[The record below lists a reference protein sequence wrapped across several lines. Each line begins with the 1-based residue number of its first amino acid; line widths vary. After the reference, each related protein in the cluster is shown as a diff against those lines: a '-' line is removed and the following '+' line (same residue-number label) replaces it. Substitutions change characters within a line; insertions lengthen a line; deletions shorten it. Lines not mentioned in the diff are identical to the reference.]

1 MAPTSIADIAGRR
14 GREVVAIDTTSN
26 SLLPQSLRNQVFERA
41 VEPAEQYGNPGAS
54 APMDRDDG
62 VASQNEFHASRFV
75 ESLTRNVKAG
85 VIFRGPRSLEQI
97 EIETVARHHAG
108 QTRRRRFDLTSM
120 RSDDRDT
127 GSSTRLFDD
136 FVVDA
141 FALGRAVAKERIS
154 RIKVRPQTIAMAFAG
169 LVSLVLFRRARRAR
183 RRRRETTG

>member
-26 SLLPQSLRNQVFERA
+26 SLLSQSLRNQVFELA
-41 VEPAEQYGNPGAS
+41 VEPPEQYGNPGAS

-62 VASQNEFHASRFV
+62 VASQNKFHASRFV

-141 FALGRAVAKERIS
+141 FALARLQIEETLVAIH
-154 RIKVRPQTIAMAFAG
+154 PLT
-169 LVSLVLFRRARRAR
+169 
-183 RRRRETTG
+183 